1 MFPEVLVN
9 LFLALVFG
17 AAVGLERESNKPNDP
32 HVGGI
37 RTFSLIAMLGALA
50 GIFIQHGYVYIG
62 LAIVIGFVA
71 LLISYY
77 VAESLHTKDFG
88 ITSEVSAIITF
99 VLALMVMMSVIP
111 KQIVIAIFVILV
123 FVLALKSRTSQFVSG
138 INKNEV
144 QSFISYAIIALVVLP
159 ALPDYSYQLKDIP
172 LLHQLLE
179 NAGADMS
186 RFDQLDLINPRKIW
200 MVVVLIT
207 GIDVFGYVLG
217 RLVGSGKGFALTSF
231 IAGFVSSTSATQSLA
246 QRSNQTPFVNHLVG
260 AAVLANLASFLQI
273 FLLVGP
279 INAKWLTAIIP
290 SILIMVS
297 VAGVLAY
304 YFLVKKEPAEAAT
317 PESKKSEAIFSLL
330 PALKFAALLIV
341 IKIVTKISLIL
352 FGQAGFVISS
362 IIASFAGLDAIL
374 VNLAD
379 MAGKSITFEFAFLTF
394 VMVNTTNL
402 LSKSF
407 YSWLQ
412 GSRGFAVK
420 FLIAAL
426 VIAAAGALWLIFI

>member
-1 MFPEVLVN
+1 
-9 LFLALVFG
+9 
-17 AAVGLERESNKPNDP
+17 
-32 HVGGI
+32 
-37 RTFSLIAMLGALA
+37 
-50 GIFIQHGYVYIG
+50 
-62 LAIVIGFVA
+62 
-71 LLISYY
+71 
-77 VAESLHTKDFG
+77 
-88 ITSEVSAIITF
+88 
-99 VLALMVMMSVIP
+99 
-111 KQIVIAIFVILV
+111 
-123 FVLALKSRTSQFVSG
+123 
-138 INKNEV
+138 
-144 QSFISYAIIALVVLP
+144 
-159 ALPDYSYQLKDIP
+159 
-172 LLHQLLE
+172 
-179 NAGADMS
+179 
-186 RFDQLDLINPRKIW
+186 
-200 MVVVLIT
+200 
-207 GIDVFGYVLG
+207 
-217 RLVGSGKGFALTSF
+217 
-231 IAGFVSSTSATQSLA
+231 
-246 QRSNQTPFVNHLVG
+246 
-260 AAVLANLASFLQI
+260 
-273 FLLVGP
+273 
-279 INAKWLTAIIP
+279 KWLTAIIP

-374 VNLAD
+374 VNLAE